1 MSKLTSFVALIIIF
15 FISPSLSAENIVFI
29 DIDKVIYQSDLGKK
43 LNKKI
48 ANDIEKEDKAL
59 KKKEKELK
67 DKENDILKQKN
78 ILSKDE
84 LNEKISNLRTEIEN
98 FKEQRRSV
106 NKKFADLRL

>member
-1 MSKLTSFVALIIIF
+1 M
-15 FISPSLSAENIVFI
+15 
-29 DIDKVIYQSDLGKK
+29 
-43 LNKKI
+43 
-48 ANDIEKEDKAL
+48 
-59 KKKEKELK
+59 K

-106 NKKFADLRL
+106 NKKFADLRLKQTNSMVLSLNSILSDYANKNSISLIIQKKNIVIGKTALDITDQVLEIFNKEVKSLKN